1 MKSAVSI
8 AYEKYVARCTAASA
22 DFCDFERFQRE
33 WREVQ
38 RIERAETKLDHSQI
52 CRERR
57 SYTWIN
63 PIEAPIR
70 SIKSQEEEIY
80 E

>member
-1 MKSAVSI
+1 MKSAVVI
-8 AYEKYVARCTAASA
+8 AYDEYVSRCEAAGA
-22 DFCDFERFQRE
+22 EFCDFDRFRRE

-38 RIERAETKLDHSQI
+38 RIERNETKLDHRQI
-52 CRERR
+52 ARERR

-70 SIKSQEEEIY
+70 SINQQEEESY
-80 E
+80 D